1 MSIKDHNLTLLNS
14 REDWTN
20 WINSIEDLAVRNDV
34 WSYCDPEGIEN
45 LVFTATKPSDSASKD
60 TIQKYHSLQAIYD
73 SERKKYDKVSDRID
87 LTVCQEFKQH
97 YLGIHDV
104 RGKLIALA
112 DSIQPTAKDQK
123 QNVRTEFEKLKKG
136 LSNTSLDKWLSR
148 WPALVNNAKRYKI
161 ENLSES
167 QICDAFIESSREV
180 NPPFYNYMKS
190 KEAQV
195 ESEKTLVKEA
205 AKTMEKISNAFL
217 TALNEINPGHASTGS
232 VTVASLTDSEEEEN
246 GEDDDVTIVQK
257 AQNTVNRALKTFR
270 KLNPTLSEKKITIGF
285 CIKQFRT
292 MAPPKETVIRGRAAH
307 ATLQG
312 RKHSN
317 DSDSQNEGDQPQQKR
332 QRTGHS
338 SSNTGIRN
346 CVCGMSHKYTDCYY
360 LNPLAA
366 PEGWTPIVQIQSK
379 IITTVKG
386 SKRLRANI
394 ERNLKRNNIDLPK
407 FWPSDTMKN
416 QPKHPAEDE
425 TSSTDKFPSKSR
437 AAFVTSRFA
446 FGTTAKDEY
455 GDCFRLDN
463 CADTHVCNDLSRFT
477 NYTPLDN
484 EIIEFGN
491 SGTHITGIGNV
502 TVHVDTPT
510 GSGLIQLENVAHV
523 PGFHWNLINTH
534 SLEQQ
539 GLYFNTRTCWMEYSD
554 GSNAFRVTKHGA
566 FRVAESHIK
575 DVVFK
580 AESHKEAA
588 QSFAMAT
595 KSRTP
600 RVAIASMD
608 TWHARLGH
616 VRKEALEHMPQAVEG
631 VALGTCDFERKSELC
646 PECQLGQAH
655 QQISRTLPWRGTY
668 PFEKIHLDLIDMEEA
683 FNADSWVAHFY
694 CDYSAYHVS
703 FNLPNKNQDE
713 LLSITQEFLAI
724 TNDNWGFTTRYIQS
738 DGEKGLGKRWKY
750 FIAMKGITFN
760 SSPPDTP
767 DQNGLAERSG
777 GVIIAIARK
786 LRIQG
791 NLPQKLW
798 PYIVAH
804 ATRLLNRIPVQ
815 RKQWQTPFEM
825 VHGRKPNL
833 SNLKIIGSLAYVL
846 IKNKKA
852 RPARA
857 KLQENALM
865 GWLVG
870 LDATNIYKV
879 WVPHLDRVIVSRD
892 VQVDE
897 KVMYDPQLATTL
909 PESGQTLTIMINE
922 VDLEEEDIE
931 PLSIMENTAT
941 SVPVSIQPEAE
952 LSRPGLLLTPQ
963 ISPERSIAGEI
974 QVAPPVDE
982 PPALP
987 RPTSPVILHQASPRP
1002 QTTIQPG
1009 SPRKKRITDAS
1020 VLQNLRTT
1028 SGRSIKLS
1036 QRGQDAIETFKPR
1049 LTRHQIH
1056 KQARRHAHALQVERA
1071 KLGQQLAHAFASA
1084 RSTRTQRKD
1093 LPPPPDFW
1101 HQLTRHPERQGF
1113 KRASD
1118 AEIKSLKE
1126 KGTFELVDYPEGK
1139 QVLPLKWVFTYKLD
1153 DAGYLIRHKARIC
1166 VRGDLQ
1172 HHSGEDIYAATG
1184 AYRSFRILMAL
1195 VCAFGLLCHQVDFK
1209 NAFVNAEMDE
1219 EVYTTCPPG
1228 YGQSGKVWRLLK
1240 ALYGLRKSPK
1250 LWFNELASFLKDLGF
1265 QYCPDEPCILIN
1277 NETQLILFLYVDD
1290 LLIIAQPEYL
1300 QRVNKFKAAVH
1311 SKYEIK
1317 DLGEAISFLNIR
1329 IIRDIKAK
1337 KLWICQDGYI
1347 DKLRV
1352 KFGIDQSVR
1361 TATPLT
1367 SSYRP
1372 QPFEGQATIQQI
1384 TEMQEKVGSIL
1395 YAAVVS
1401 RPDISYAASQL
1412 SQHAMNPSPEHLRYA
1427 NRVLSYLQT
1436 TQYYAIEFSG
1446 SVDKATEVETGD
1458 DEVLQQSSDA
1468 SFADDPQTRKSTQ
1481 GYLMKLF
1488 SGAIM
1493 WQSSK
1498 QKTVTTSTTEAELL
1512 SLSHTARETIALYRL
1527 FEQIQFDPQHQ
1538 PRILC
1543 DNQQTVGLVQKERP
1557 QLTSKLRHVDI
1568 HNFWLRQIH
1577 KDGKITV
1584 QWVPTTDMPADGF
1597 TKPLSAEKH
1606 SHFVKQL
1613 GLVDISSQ
1621 IDPEHVS
1628 EENIDQ
1634 DDMQISSDT
1643 E

>member
-20 WINSIEDLAVRNDV
+20 WINSIEDLAVRNNV

-123 QNVRTEFEKLKKG
+123 QNVRVEFEKLKKG
-136 LSNTSLDKWLSR
+136 LSNTSLNKWLSR

-195 ESEKTLVKEA
+195 ESEKNLVKEA

-217 TALNEINPGHASTGS
+217 TALNEINPGHASSGS
-232 VTVASLTDSEEEEN
+232 VAILSSTDSEEEEN
-246 GEDDDVTIVQK
+246 NEDDDVTIVQK
-257 AQNTVNRALKTFR
+257 AQNTVNRTLKTFR

-292 MAPPKETVIRGRAAH
+292 MAPPKEKAIRGRAAH

-312 RKHSN
+312 RKHNN
-317 DSDSQNEGDQPQQKR
+317 DSDLQNEGDQPQQKR

-338 SSNTGIRN
+338 SSNMGFRN
-346 CVCGMSHKYTDCYY
+346 CVCGMSHKYTECYY
-360 LNPLAA
+360 LNPSGA
-366 PEGWTPIVQIQSK
+366 PEGWTPIVQIQSR

-386 SKRLRANI
+386 SKRLRENI
-394 ERNLKRNNIDLPK
+394 ERNLKRSNIDLPK
-407 FWPSDTMKN
+407 FWPSDTTKN
-416 QPKHPAEDE
+416 QPKHLAEDE
-425 TSSTDKFPSKSR
+425 TSSTDKFLSKSR
-437 AAFVTSRFA
+437 AAFVTSRSA

-455 GDCFRLDN
+455 CDCFRLDN

-477 NYTPLDN
+477 NYTPLDD

-510 GSGLIQLENVAHV
+510 GSGLIQLENVAYV

-539 GLYFNTRTCWMEYSD
+539 GLYLNMRTCWMEYSD
-554 GSNAFRVTKHGA
+554 ASNAFKVTKHGA
-566 FRVAESHIK
+566 LRVAESHIK
-575 DVVFK
+575 DIIFK
-580 AESHKEAA
+580 AESHAEAA

-600 RVAIASMD
+600 QVAIASMD

-616 VRKEALEHMPQAVEG
+616 IRKEALEHMPQAVEG
-631 VALGTCDFERKSELC
+631 VALGTRNFERKSELC
-646 PECQLGQAH
+646 PECQLGQAY
-655 QQISRTLPWRGTY
+655 QQISRITPWRGTY

-694 CDYSAYHVS
+694 CDYSAYHIS

-724 TNDNWGFTTRYIQS
+724 TNDNWVSLRDTSNRMAKRVWER
-738 DGEKGLGKRWKY
+738 DG
-750 FIAMKGITFN
+750 N
-760 SSPPDTP
+760 TP

-852 RPARA
+852 RPAKA
-857 KLQENALM
+857 KLQENAVM

-897 KVMYDPQLATTL
+897 KAMYDPQLATTL
-909 PESGQTLTIMINE
+909 PESGRTLAITINE
-922 VDLEEEDIE
+922 VDLDEENIE

-982 PPALP
+982 PPTLP
-987 RPTSPVILHQASPRP
+987 RPTSPKEKDNGRFSAPESQNNFWKEYQIVTERTRCNRNI
-1002 QTTIQPG
+1002 QTTPY
-1009 SPRKKRITDAS
+1009 
-1020 VLQNLRTT
+1020 
-1028 SGRSIKLS
+1028 
-1036 QRGQDAIETFKPR
+1036 
-1049 LTRHQIH
+1049 
-1056 KQARRHAHALQVERA
+1056 
-1071 KLGQQLAHAFASA
+1071 SA
-1084 RSTRTQRKD
+1084 
-1093 LPPPPDFW
+1093 P
-1101 HQLTRHPERQGF
+1101 
-1113 KRASD
+1113 
-1118 AEIKSLKE
+1118 
-1126 KGTFELVDYPEGK
+1126 
-1139 QVLPLKWVFTYKLD
+1139 
-1153 DAGYLIRHKARIC
+1153 
-1166 VRGDLQ
+1166 
-1172 HHSGEDIYAATG
+1172 
-1184 AYRSFRILMAL
+1184 
-1195 VCAFGLLCHQVDFK
+1195 
-1209 NAFVNAEMDE
+1209 
-1219 EVYTTCPPG
+1219 
-1228 YGQSGKVWRLLK
+1228 
-1240 ALYGLRKSPK
+1240 
-1250 LWFNELASFLKDLGF
+1250 
-1265 QYCPDEPCILIN
+1265 
-1277 NETQLILFLYVDD
+1277 
-1290 LLIIAQPEYL
+1290 
-1300 QRVNKFKAAVH
+1300 
-1311 SKYEIK
+1311 
-1317 DLGEAISFLNIR
+1317 
-1329 IIRDIKAK
+1329 
-1337 KLWICQDGYI
+1337 
-1347 DKLRV
+1347 
-1352 KFGIDQSVR
+1352 
-1361 TATPLT
+1361 
-1367 SSYRP
+1367 
-1372 QPFEGQATIQQI
+1372 
-1384 TEMQEKVGSIL
+1384 
-1395 YAAVVS
+1395 
-1401 RPDISYAASQL
+1401 
-1412 SQHAMNPSPEHLRYA
+1412 NP
-1427 NRVLSYLQT
+1427 
-1436 TQYYAIEFSG
+1436 
-1446 SVDKATEVETGD
+1446 
-1458 DEVLQQSSDA
+1458 
-1468 SFADDPQTRKSTQ
+1468 
-1481 GYLMKLF
+1481 
-1488 SGAIM
+1488 
-1493 WQSSK
+1493 
-1498 QKTVTTSTTEAELL
+1498 
-1512 SLSHTARETIALYRL
+1512 
-1527 FEQIQFDPQHQ
+1527 
-1538 PRILC
+1538 
-1543 DNQQTVGLVQKERP
+1543 
-1557 QLTSKLRHVDI
+1557 
-1568 HNFWLRQIH
+1568 
-1577 KDGKITV
+1577 
-1584 QWVPTTDMPADGF
+1584 
-1597 TKPLSAEKH
+1597 
-1606 SHFVKQL
+1606 
-1613 GLVDISSQ
+1613 
-1621 IDPEHVS
+1621 
-1628 EENIDQ
+1628 
-1634 DDMQISSDT
+1634 
-1643 E
+1643 

>member
-123 QNVRTEFEKLKKG
+123 QNVRAEFEKLKKG

-195 ESEKTLVKEA
+195 ESEKNLVKEA

-217 TALNEINPGHASTGS
+217 TALNEINPDHASSGS
-232 VTVASLTDSEEEEN
+232 VT
-246 GEDDDVTIVQK
+246 K
-257 AQNTVNRALKTFR
+257 AQNTVNKALKTFR

-292 MAPPKETVIRGRAAH
+292 MAPPKEKAIRGRAAH

-312 RKHSN
+312 RKHNN
-317 DSDSQNEGDQPQQKR
+317 DSDLQNEGDQPQQKR

-338 SSNTGIRN
+338 SSNMGFRN
-346 CVCGMSHKYTDCYY
+346 CVCGMSHKYTECYY
-360 LNPLAA
+360 LNPSGA
-366 PEGWTPIVQIQSK
+366 PEGWTPIVQIQSR

-386 SKRLRANI
+386 SKRLRENI
-394 ERNLKRNNIDLPK
+394 ERNLKRSNIDLPK
-407 FWPSDTMKN
+407 FWPSDITKN
-416 QPKHPAEDE
+416 QPKHLAEDE
-425 TSSTDKFPSKSR
+425 TSSTDKFLSKSR
-437 AAFVTSRFA
+437 AAFVTSRSA

-477 NYTPLDN
+477 NYTPLDD
-484 EIIEFGN
+484 ETIEFGN

-510 GSGLIQLENVAHV
+510 GAGLIQLENVAYV
-523 PGFHWNLINTH
+523 PGFHWNLINMH

-554 GSNAFRVTKHGA
+554 GSNAFKVTKHGA

-575 DVVFK
+575 DIIFR

-600 RVAIASMD
+600 QVATASMD

-616 VRKEALEHMPQAVEG
+616 IRKEALEHMPQAVEG
-631 VALGTCDFERKSELC
+631 VALGTRNFERKSELC
-646 PECQLGQAH
+646 PECQLGQAY
-655 QQISRTLPWRGTY
+655 QQISRIPPWRGSY

-694 CDYSAYHVS
+694 CDYSAYHIT

-713 LLSITQEFLAI
+713 LLSITEEFLAI

-738 DGEKGLGKRWKY
+738 DGEK
-750 FIAMKGITFN
+750 
-760 SSPPDTP
+760 
-767 DQNGLAERSG
+767 
-777 GVIIAIARK
+777 
-786 LRIQG
+786 
-791 NLPQKLW
+791 
-798 PYIVAH
+798 
-804 ATRLLNRIPVQ
+804 VQ

-852 RPARA
+852 RPAKA

-909 PESGQTLTIMINE
+909 PESGQTLAITINE

-931 PLSIMENTAT
+931 PLSIMENIAT
-941 SVPVSIQPEAE
+941 SVSVSIQPEAE

-982 PPALP
+982 PPTLP
-987 RPTSPVILHQASPRP
+987 RPTTPVILHQASPRP
-1002 QTTIQPG
+1002 QTTIQLG
-1009 SPRKKRITDAS
+1009 SPRKKKITDAS

-1036 QRGQDAIETFKPR
+1036 QKGQDAIETFKPR

-1056 KQARRHAHALQVERA
+1056 KQARRHAHALRLERA

-1084 RSTRTQRKD
+1084 RSIRTQRKD

-1101 HQLTRHPERQGF
+1101 HQLKWHPERQGF

-1118 AEIKSLKE
+1118 AEIKPHSTMPSNTRESNGQPSRVRPVLARFDE
-1126 KGTFELVDYPEGK
+1126 DEFYELPQRNQPPRFAESA
-1139 QVLPLKWVFTYKLD
+1139 LPLHSRADYSTVEKRSASERSQKSTLPADHRAY
-1153 DAGYLIRHKARIC
+1153 IR
-1166 VRGDLQ
+1166 
-1172 HHSGEDIYAATG
+1172 
-1184 AYRSFRILMAL
+1184 
-1195 VCAFGLLCHQVDFK
+1195 
-1209 NAFVNAEMDE
+1209 
-1219 EVYTTCPPG
+1219 
-1228 YGQSGKVWRLLK
+1228 
-1240 ALYGLRKSPK
+1240 
-1250 LWFNELASFLKDLGF
+1250 AS
-1265 QYCPDEPCILIN
+1265 IN
-1277 NETQLILFLYVDD
+1277 NGWKKLN
-1290 LLIIAQPEYL
+1290 EYYD
-1300 QRVNKFKAAVH
+1300 K
-1311 SKYEIK
+1311 
-1317 DLGEAISFLNIR
+1317 LGESPLFASAIILHPR
-1329 IIRDIKAK
+1329 
-1337 KLWICQDGYI
+1337 
-1347 DKLRV
+1347 
-1352 KFGIDQSVR
+1352 FGISWLE
-1361 TATPLT
+1361 AT
-1367 SSYRP
+1367 
-1372 QPFEGQATIQQI
+1372 
-1384 TEMQEKVGSIL
+1384 
-1395 YAAVVS
+1395 
-1401 RPDISYAASQL
+1401 
-1412 SQHAMNPSPEHLRYA
+1412 
-1427 NRVLSYLQT
+1427 
-1436 TQYYAIEFSG
+1436 
-1446 SVDKATEVETGD
+1446 
-1458 DEVLQQSSDA
+1458 
-1468 SFADDPQTRKSTQ
+1468 
-1481 GYLMKLF
+1481 
-1488 SGAIM
+1488 
-1493 WQSSK
+1493 W
-1498 QKTVTTSTTEAELL
+1498 
-1512 SLSHTARETIALYRL
+1512 
-1527 FEQIQFDPQHQ
+1527 
-1538 PRILC
+1538 
-1543 DNQQTVGLVQKERP
+1543 
-1557 QLTSKLRHVDI
+1557 
-1568 HNFWLRQIH
+1568 
-1577 KDGKITV
+1577 
-1584 QWVPTTDMPADGF
+1584 
-1597 TKPLSAEKH
+1597 
-1606 SHFVKQL
+1606 
-1613 GLVDISSQ
+1613 
-1621 IDPEHVS
+1621 VS
-1628 EENIDQ
+1628 EEQLAWVRDAKVGIKDNFTGWYDTSQAQYEETMQYNAAPRTMGQEEDQ
-1634 DDMQISSDT
+1634 YTQWLNSKTKKAFARGNSIAF
-1643 E
+1643 

>member
-1 MSIKDHNLTLLNS
+1 
-14 REDWTN
+14 
-20 WINSIEDLAVRNDV
+20 
-34 WSYCDPEGIEN
+34 
-45 LVFTATKPSDSASKD
+45 
-60 TIQKYHSLQAIYD
+60 
-73 SERKKYDKVSDRID
+73 
-87 LTVCQEFKQH
+87 
-97 YLGIHDV
+97 
-104 RGKLIALA
+104 
-112 DSIQPTAKDQK
+112 
-123 QNVRTEFEKLKKG
+123 
-136 LSNTSLDKWLSR
+136 
-148 WPALVNNAKRYKI
+148 
-161 ENLSES
+161 
-167 QICDAFIESSREV
+167 
-180 NPPFYNYMKS
+180 
-190 KEAQV
+190 
-195 ESEKTLVKEA
+195 
-205 AKTMEKISNAFL
+205 
-217 TALNEINPGHASTGS
+217 
-232 VTVASLTDSEEEEN
+232 
-246 GEDDDVTIVQK
+246 
-257 AQNTVNRALKTFR
+257 
-270 KLNPTLSEKKITIGF
+270 
-285 CIKQFRT
+285 
-292 MAPPKETVIRGRAAH
+292 
-307 ATLQG
+307 
-312 RKHSN
+312 
-317 DSDSQNEGDQPQQKR
+317 
-332 QRTGHS
+332 
-338 SSNTGIRN
+338 
-346 CVCGMSHKYTDCYY
+346 
-360 LNPLAA
+360 
-366 PEGWTPIVQIQSK
+366 
-379 IITTVKG
+379 
-386 SKRLRANI
+386 
-394 ERNLKRNNIDLPK
+394 
-407 FWPSDTMKN
+407 
-416 QPKHPAEDE
+416 
-425 TSSTDKFPSKSR
+425 
-437 AAFVTSRFA
+437 
-446 FGTTAKDEY
+446 
-455 GDCFRLDN
+455 
-463 CADTHVCNDLSRFT
+463 
-477 NYTPLDN
+477 
-484 EIIEFGN
+484 
-491 SGTHITGIGNV
+491 
-502 TVHVDTPT
+502 
-510 GSGLIQLENVAHV
+510 
-523 PGFHWNLINTH
+523 
-534 SLEQQ
+534 
-539 GLYFNTRTCWMEYSD
+539 
-554 GSNAFRVTKHGA
+554 
-566 FRVAESHIK
+566 
-575 DVVFK
+575 
-580 AESHKEAA
+580 
-588 QSFAMAT
+588 
-595 KSRTP
+595 
-600 RVAIASMD
+600 
-608 TWHARLGH
+608 
-616 VRKEALEHMPQAVEG
+616 
-631 VALGTCDFERKSELC
+631 
-646 PECQLGQAH
+646 
-655 QQISRTLPWRGTY
+655 
-668 PFEKIHLDLIDMEEA
+668 
-683 FNADSWVAHFY
+683 
-694 CDYSAYHVS
+694 
-703 FNLPNKNQDE
+703 
-713 LLSITQEFLAI
+713 
-724 TNDNWGFTTRYIQS
+724 
-738 DGEKGLGKRWKY
+738 
-750 FIAMKGITFN
+750 
-760 SSPPDTP
+760 
-767 DQNGLAERSG
+767 
-777 GVIIAIARK
+777 
-786 LRIQG
+786 
-791 NLPQKLW
+791 
-798 PYIVAH
+798 
-804 ATRLLNRIPVQ
+804 
-815 RKQWQTPFEM
+815 M

-852 RPARA
+852 RPAKA

-909 PESGQTLTIMINE
+909 PESGQTLAITINFI
-922 VDLEEEDIE
+922 DLEEEDIE

-982 PPALP
+982 PPTLP
-987 RPTSPVILHQASPRP
+987 RPTSPVILHQASSRP

-1009 SPRKKRITDAS
+1009 TSRKKKITDAS

-1036 QRGQDAIETFKPR
+1036 QKGQDAIETFKPR
-1049 LTRHQIH
+1049 LTRHKIH
-1056 KQARRHAHALQVERA
+1056 KQARRHAHALRLERA

-1084 RSTRTQRKD
+1084 RSIRTQRKD

-1101 HQLTRHPERQGF
+1101 HQLKWHPERQGF

-1195 VCAFGLLCHQVDFK
+1195 VCAFGLICHQVDFK

-1219 EVYTTCPPG
+1219 EIYTTCPPG

-1265 QYCPDEPCILIN
+1265 QHCPDEPCILIN

-1300 QRVNKFKAAVH
+1300 QQVNNFKAAVH

-1329 IIRDIKAK
+1329 ILRDVNAK

-1347 DKLRV
+1347 NKLGV
-1352 KFGIDQSVR
+1352 KFGIDQSMR

-1372 QPFEGQATIQQI
+1372 QSFEGQATIQQI

-1412 SQHAMNPSPEHLRYA
+1412 SQHAKNPSPEHLRYA

-1446 SVDKATEVETGD
+1446 SVDNATEVEPGD

-1468 SFADDPQTRKSTQ
+1468 SFADDPETRKSTQ

-1557 QLTSKLRHVDI
+1557 QLTSKLKHIDI

-1613 GLVDISSQ
+1613 GLVDISSR
-1621 IDPEHVS
+1621 IDPEYVS
-1628 EENIDQ
+1628 GEDIDQ
-1634 DDMQISSDT
+1634 DDIQISSDT

>member
-60 TIQKYHSLQAIYD
+60 TIQKYHSLQAICD
-73 SERKKYDKVSDRID
+73 SERKKYDKVTDRID

-136 LSNTSLDKWLSR
+136 LSNTK
-148 WPALVNNAKRYKI
+148 
-161 ENLSES
+161 NLSES

-195 ESEKTLVKEA
+195 ESEKNLVKEA

-217 TALNEINPGHASTGS
+217 TALNEINPDHASSGS
-232 VTVASLTDSEEEEN
+232 VTVA
-246 GEDDDVTIVQK
+246 
-257 AQNTVNRALKTFR
+257 VNRALKTFR

-292 MAPPKETVIRGRAAH
+292 MAPPKEKAIRGRAAH

-312 RKHSN
+312 RKHNN
-317 DSDSQNEGDQPQQKR
+317 DSDLQNEGDQPQQKR

-338 SSNTGIRN
+338 SSNTGFRN
-346 CVCGMSHKYTDCYY
+346 CVCGMSHKYTECYY
-360 LNPLAA
+360 LNPSGA
-366 PEGWTPIVQIQSK
+366 PEGWTPIVQIQSR

-386 SKRLRANI
+386 SKRLRENI
-394 ERNLKRNNIDLPK
+394 ERNLKRSNIDLPK
-407 FWPSDTMKN
+407 FWPSDTTKN
-416 QPKHPAEDE
+416 QPKHLAEDE
-425 TSSTDKFPSKSR
+425 TSSTDKFLSKSR
-437 AAFVTSRFA
+437 AAFVTSRSA

-477 NYTPLDN
+477 NYIPLDD
-484 EIIEFGN
+484 ETIDCGN
-491 SGTHITGIGNV
+491 SGTRITGIGNV
-502 TVHVDTPT
+502 TINVDTPT
-510 GSGLIQLENVAHV
+510 GAG
-523 PGFHWNLINTH
+523 
-534 SLEQQ
+534 
-539 GLYFNTRTCWMEYSD
+539 
-554 GSNAFRVTKHGA
+554 
-566 FRVAESHIK
+566 HI
-575 DVVFK
+575 
-580 AESHKEAA
+580 
-588 QSFAMAT
+588 
-595 KSRTP
+595 
-600 RVAIASMD
+600 
-608 TWHARLGH
+608 L
-616 VRKEALEHMPQAVEG
+616 KEALEHMPQAVEG
-631 VALGTCDFERKSELC
+631 VALGTRNFERKSELC
-646 PECQLGQAH
+646 PECQLGQAY
-655 QQISRTLPWRGTY
+655 QQISRIPPWRGTY

-694 CDYSAYHVS
+694 CDYSAYHIT

-713 LLSITQEFLAI
+713 LLSITQVFLAI

-852 RPARA
+852 RPAKA

-879 WVPHLDRVIVSRD
+879 WVPHFDRVIVSRD

-909 PESGQTLTIMINE
+909 PESGQTLAITINE

-982 PPALP
+982 PPTLP

-1002 QTTIQPG
+1002 QTTIQLG
-1009 SPRKKRITDAS
+1009 SPRKEKITDAS

-1036 QRGQDAIETFKPR
+1036 QKGQDAIETFKPR

-1056 KQARRHAHALQVERA
+1056 KQARRHAHALRLERA

-1084 RSTRTQRKD
+1084 RSIRTQRKD

-1101 HQLTRHPERQGF
+1101 HQLKWHPR
-1113 KRASD
+1113 
-1118 AEIKSLKE
+1118 
-1126 KGTFELVDYPEGK
+1126 
-1139 QVLPLKWVFTYKLD
+1139 
-1153 DAGYLIRHKARIC
+1153 
-1166 VRGDLQ
+1166 
-1172 HHSGEDIYAATG
+1172 
-1184 AYRSFRILMAL
+1184 
-1195 VCAFGLLCHQVDFK
+1195 
-1209 NAFVNAEMDE
+1209 
-1219 EVYTTCPPG
+1219 
-1228 YGQSGKVWRLLK
+1228 
-1240 ALYGLRKSPK
+1240 
-1250 LWFNELASFLKDLGF
+1250 
-1265 QYCPDEPCILIN
+1265 
-1277 NETQLILFLYVDD
+1277 
-1290 LLIIAQPEYL
+1290 
-1300 QRVNKFKAAVH
+1300 
-1311 SKYEIK
+1311 
-1317 DLGEAISFLNIR
+1317 
-1329 IIRDIKAK
+1329 
-1337 KLWICQDGYI
+1337 
-1347 DKLRV
+1347 
-1352 KFGIDQSVR
+1352 
-1361 TATPLT
+1361 
-1367 SSYRP
+1367 
-1372 QPFEGQATIQQI
+1372 
-1384 TEMQEKVGSIL
+1384 
-1395 YAAVVS
+1395 
-1401 RPDISYAASQL
+1401 
-1412 SQHAMNPSPEHLRYA
+1412 
-1427 NRVLSYLQT
+1427 
-1436 TQYYAIEFSG
+1436 
-1446 SVDKATEVETGD
+1446 DKASNE
-1458 DEVLQQSSDA
+1458 
-1468 SFADDPQTRKSTQ
+1468 PQT
-1481 GYLMKLF
+1481 
-1488 SGAIM
+1488 
-1493 WQSSK
+1493 
-1498 QKTVTTSTTEAELL
+1498 
-1512 SLSHTARETIALYRL
+1512 
-1527 FEQIQFDPQHQ
+1527 
-1538 PRILC
+1538 PR
-1543 DNQQTVGLVQKERP
+1543 
-1557 QLTSKLRHVDI
+1557 
-1568 HNFWLRQIH
+1568 
-1577 KDGKITV
+1577 
-1584 QWVPTTDMPADGF
+1584 
-1597 TKPLSAEKH
+1597 
-1606 SHFVKQL
+1606 
-1613 GLVDISSQ
+1613 SSQ
-1621 IDPEHVS
+1621 SRRKGH
-1628 EENIDQ
+1628 
-1634 DDMQISSDT
+1634 SS
-1643 E
+1643 

>member
-1 MSIKDHNLTLLNS
+1 
-14 REDWTN
+14 
-20 WINSIEDLAVRNDV
+20 
-34 WSYCDPEGIEN
+34 
-45 LVFTATKPSDSASKD
+45 
-60 TIQKYHSLQAIYD
+60 
-73 SERKKYDKVSDRID
+73 
-87 LTVCQEFKQH
+87 
-97 YLGIHDV
+97 
-104 RGKLIALA
+104 
-112 DSIQPTAKDQK
+112 
-123 QNVRTEFEKLKKG
+123 
-136 LSNTSLDKWLSR
+136 
-148 WPALVNNAKRYKI
+148 
-161 ENLSES
+161 
-167 QICDAFIESSREV
+167 
-180 NPPFYNYMKS
+180 
-190 KEAQV
+190 
-195 ESEKTLVKEA
+195 
-205 AKTMEKISNAFL
+205 
-217 TALNEINPGHASTGS
+217 
-232 VTVASLTDSEEEEN
+232 
-246 GEDDDVTIVQK
+246 
-257 AQNTVNRALKTFR
+257 
-270 KLNPTLSEKKITIGF
+270 
-285 CIKQFRT
+285 
-292 MAPPKETVIRGRAAH
+292 
-307 ATLQG
+307 
-312 RKHSN
+312 
-317 DSDSQNEGDQPQQKR
+317 
-332 QRTGHS
+332 
-338 SSNTGIRN
+338 
-346 CVCGMSHKYTDCYY
+346 
-360 LNPLAA
+360 
-366 PEGWTPIVQIQSK
+366 
-379 IITTVKG
+379 
-386 SKRLRANI
+386 
-394 ERNLKRNNIDLPK
+394 
-407 FWPSDTMKN
+407 
-416 QPKHPAEDE
+416 
-425 TSSTDKFPSKSR
+425 
-437 AAFVTSRFA
+437 
-446 FGTTAKDEY
+446 
-455 GDCFRLDN
+455 
-463 CADTHVCNDLSRFT
+463 
-477 NYTPLDN
+477 
-484 EIIEFGN
+484 
-491 SGTHITGIGNV
+491 
-502 TVHVDTPT
+502 
-510 GSGLIQLENVAHV
+510 
-523 PGFHWNLINTH
+523 
-534 SLEQQ
+534 
-539 GLYFNTRTCWMEYSD
+539 
-554 GSNAFRVTKHGA
+554 
-566 FRVAESHIK
+566 
-575 DVVFK
+575 
-580 AESHKEAA
+580 
-588 QSFAMAT
+588 
-595 KSRTP
+595 
-600 RVAIASMD
+600 
-608 TWHARLGH
+608 
-616 VRKEALEHMPQAVEG
+616 
-631 VALGTCDFERKSELC
+631 
-646 PECQLGQAH
+646 
-655 QQISRTLPWRGTY
+655 
-668 PFEKIHLDLIDMEEA
+668 MEEA

-694 CDYSAYHVS
+694 CDYSAYHIS

-750 FIAMKGITFN
+750 FIAMKGITFS

-852 RPARA
+852 RPAKA

-909 PESGQTLTIMINE
+909 PESGQTLAITINE

-974 QVAPPVDE
+974 QVAPSVDE
-982 PPALP
+982 PPTLP

-1002 QTTIQPG
+1002 QTTIQLG
-1009 SPRKKRITDAS
+1009 SPRKKKITDAS

-1036 QRGQDAIETFKPR
+1036 QKGQDAIETFKPR

-1056 KQARRHAHALQVERA
+1056 KQARRHAHALRLERA
-1071 KLGQQLAHAFASA
+1071 KLGQQLTYAFASS
-1084 RSTRTQRKD
+1084 RSIRTQRKD

-1101 HQLTRHPERQGF
+1101 HQLKWHPERQGF

-1195 VCAFGLLCHQVDFK
+1195 VCAFGLICHQVDFK

-1265 QYCPDEPCILIN
+1265 QHCPDEPCILIN

-1300 QRVNKFKAAVH
+1300 QQVNNFKAAVH

-1329 IIRDIKAK
+1329 ILRDVNAK

-1347 DKLRV
+1347 NKLGV
-1352 KFGIDQSVR
+1352 KFGIDQSMR

-1412 SQHAMNPSPEHLRYA
+1412 SQHAKNPSPEHLRYA

-1446 SVDKATEVETGD
+1446 SVDNATEVEPGD

-1468 SFADDPQTRKSTQ
+1468 SFADDPETRKSTQ

-1488 SGAIM
+1488 SGAVM

-1543 DNQQTVGLVQKERP
+1543 DNQQTVGLIQKERP
-1557 QLTSKLRHVDI
+1557 QLTSKLKHIDI

-1613 GLVDISSQ
+1613 GLVDISSR
-1621 IDPEHVS
+1621 IDPEYVS
-1628 EENIDQ
+1628 GEDIDQ
-1634 DDMQISSDT
+1634 DDIQISSDT

>member
-123 QNVRTEFEKLKKG
+123 QNVRIEFEKLKKG

-195 ESEKTLVKEA
+195 KSEKNLVKEA

-217 TALNEINPGHASTGS
+217 TALNEINPDHASSGS
-232 VTVASLTDSEEEEN
+232 ATVASLTDSEEEEN

-292 MAPPKETVIRGRAAH
+292 MAPPKEKAIRGRAAH

-317 DSDSQNEGDQPQQKR
+317 DSDSQNEEDQPQQKR
-332 QRTGHS
+332 QRTGHP
-338 SSNTGIRN
+338 SSNTGFRN

-360 LNPLAA
+360 LNPLGA

-386 SKRLRANI
+386 SRRLRANI
-394 ERNLKRNNIDLPK
+394 ERNLKRSNIDLPK
-407 FWPSDTMKN
+407 FWPSDTTKN
-416 QPKHPAEDE
+416 QPKHLAEDE
-425 TSSTDKFPSKSR
+425 TSSTNKFLSKSR
-437 AAFVTSRFA
+437 AAFVTSRSA

-477 NYTPLDN
+477 NYTPLDD
-484 EIIEFGN
+484 ETIEFGN

-510 GSGLIQLENVAHV
+510 GAGLIQLENVAYV
-523 PGFHWNLINTH
+523 SGFHWNLINTH

-554 GSNAFRVTKHGA
+554 GSNAFKVTKHGA
-566 FRVAESHIK
+566 FRAAESHIK
-575 DVVFK
+575 DIIFR
-580 AESHKEAA
+580 AESHKEAE

-600 RVAIASMD
+600 QVATASMD

-616 VRKEALEHMPQAVEG
+616 IRKEALEHMPQAVEG
-631 VALGTCDFERKSELC
+631 VALGTCNFERKSELC
-646 PECQLGQAH
+646 PECQLGQAY
-655 QQISRTLPWRGTY
+655 QQISRIPPWRGSY

-694 CDYSAYHVS
+694 CDYSAYHIS

-852 RPARA
+852 RPAKA
-857 KLQENALM
+857 KLQENAVM

-870 LDATNIYKV
+870 FDATNIYKV

-897 KVMYDPQLATTL
+897 KVMYDPQLATIL
-909 PESGQTLTIMINE
+909 PESGQTLAITINE

-982 PPALP
+982 PPTLP
-987 RPTSPVILHQASPRP
+987 RPTSP
-1002 QTTIQPG
+1002 
-1009 SPRKKRITDAS
+1009 
-1020 VLQNLRTT
+1020 
-1028 SGRSIKLS
+1028 
-1036 QRGQDAIETFKPR
+1036 
-1049 LTRHQIH
+1049 
-1056 KQARRHAHALQVERA
+1056 
-1071 KLGQQLAHAFASA
+1071 
-1084 RSTRTQRKD
+1084 
-1093 LPPPPDFW
+1093 
-1101 HQLTRHPERQGF
+1101 RQGF

-1153 DAGYLIRHKARIC
+1153 DA
-1166 VRGDLQ
+1166 
-1172 HHSGEDIYAATG
+1172 
-1184 AYRSFRILMAL
+1184 
-1195 VCAFGLLCHQVDFK
+1195 VDFK

-1219 EVYTTCPPG
+1219 EIYTTCPPG

-1240 ALYGLRKSPK
+1240 ALYGLH
-1250 LWFNELASFLKDLGF
+1250 
-1265 QYCPDEPCILIN
+1265 
-1277 NETQLILFLYVDD
+1277 D

-1300 QRVNKFKAAVH
+1300 QQVNNFKAAVH

-1329 IIRDIKAK
+1329 ILRDVNAK

-1347 DKLRV
+1347 NKLGV
-1352 KFGIDQSVR
+1352 KFGIDQSMR

-1372 QPFEGQATIQQI
+1372 QSFEGQATIQQI

-1446 SVDKATEVETGD
+1446 SVDNATEVEPGD

-1468 SFADDPQTRKSTQ
+1468 SFADDPETRKSTQ

-1498 QKTVTTSTTEAELL
+1498 QKTVTTSTTEAEL
-1512 SLSHTARETIALYRL
+1512 S
-1527 FEQIQFDPQHQ
+1527 
-1538 PRILC
+1538 
-1543 DNQQTVGLVQKERP
+1543 
-1557 QLTSKLRHVDI
+1557 I
-1568 HNFWLRQIH
+1568 HNTNHASSVTIN
-1577 KDGKITV
+1577 K
-1584 QWVPTTDMPADGF
+1584 QWDWSR
-1597 TKPLSAEKH
+1597 K
-1606 SHFVKQL
+1606 
-1613 GLVDISSQ
+1613 
-1621 IDPEHVS
+1621 
-1628 EENIDQ
+1628 
-1634 DDMQISSDT
+1634 SDHN
-1643 E
+1643 